1 MKSDLIKNNYK
12 DLNIDIDKETVN
24 YRPYLYEKY
33 YKIIVND
40 IINKFGIKNIQSV
53 PYVEKIYISS
63 AISYK
68 LHSLDLLYKIYNSL
82 YLITGQKPI
91 YTTSSKSVS
100 QFKIYKGS
108 YIGTKVCLTNK
119 NLINEFLERL
129 GHIYLPSIKN
139 FNGIRESN
147 LSNNVLNIGIKDVHI
162 IPEINKYIGLANF
175 GITITICVKA
185 DKKLKNKREIILYLL
200 NSLDIP
206 VYD

>member
-1 MKSDLIKNNYK
+1 MHSTPIKNDYK
-12 DLNIDIDKETVN
+12 SIDIDIEKETIN

-33 YKIIVND
+33 YKVIVGD
-40 IINKFGIKNIQSV
+40 IIEKFNIKNVQSV
-53 PYVEKIYISS
+53 PCVEKIYVSS

-68 LHSLDLLYKIYNSL
+68 VHTLELLYKIYNSL

-139 FNGIRESN
+139 FSGIREKS
-147 LSNNVLNIGIKDVHI
+147 LSGNVLNIGIKDVHV

-175 GITITICVKA
+175 GITITICIRA
-185 DKKLKNKREIILYLL
+185 SNNLPRKREIILYLL

>member
-1 MKSDLIKNNYK
+1 MKSELIKNNYK
-12 DLNIDIDKETVN
+12 DLNINIDQEIIN

-33 YKIIVND
+33 YKVIVKD
-40 IINKFGIKNIQSV
+40 IINKFNIKNIQSV
-53 PYVEKIYISS
+53 PYIEKIYISS

-68 LHSLDLLYKIYNSL
+68 LHNLELLYKIYNSL
-82 YLITGQKPI
+82 YLITGQRPI

-119 NLINEFLERL
+119 NLISEFLERL

-147 LSNNVLNIGIKDVHI
+147 LSDNVLNIGIKDVHI
-162 IPEINKYIGLANF
+162 IPEINKYIGLSNF
-175 GITITICVKA
+175 GLTITICIKA
-185 DKKLKNKREIILYLL
+185 DKKLKQKRDIILYLL